1 MKRYLLAVLL
11 AISSMGALASSAAAE
26 NFKFSLLH
34 LAWVNPFSECEVN
47 KKIEEF
53 IQKEKNP
60 FGVFS
65 LSLGP
70 NYSMKASILDNI
82 LSAKKCFD
90 MIAELGVDEELEIIR
105 EGMQKLIELLSKSGF
120 KQSLSD
126 SIIELLAQ
134 VGFEFGRCDTIDVEI
149 GEDDVKRI
157 IQLLTQLESMGV
169 ITTKR

>member
-1 MKRYLLAVLL
+1 MTRYFLAVLL
-11 AISSMGALASSAAAE
+11 AISSMSALSSSAAAE
-26 NFKFSLLH
+26 NFKLSLI
-34 LAWVNPFSECEVN
+34 ACVNPFSEGEVN

-65 LSLGP
+65 LSFGP

-82 LSAKKCFD
+82 LLLKKGFD
-90 MIAELGVDEELEIIR
+90 MIAELGDDEELEIIR
-105 EGMQKLIELLSKSGF
+105 EGTQKLIELLSKSGF

-134 VGFEFGRCDTIDVEI
+134 VGVEFGRWDTIDVEI
-149 GEDDVKRI
+149 GDDDIERML
-157 IQLLTQLESMGV
+157 QLLTQLKSMGV
-169 ITTKR
+169 IT